1 MPAFFEEVFSPF
13 WQSGAPRALAS
24 YAFGQ
29 FFWTHSYYPH
39 QLVEVWRPENLDQKL
54 HTARDFNP
62 KSGLGDLF
70 KKQVPY
76 SVPHLKHDEEFLVL
90 RAKKRPVMLIQPPD
104 GAISG
109 LPKTTGDLKLERHLC
124 VVAPVFSIVDE
135 VGNSKMNAEVRD
147 RIRLLQ
153 YPQFV
158 MLPSGGGGPLQR
170 DSIMRFDEL
179 QSVAI
184 NQLEHTGFSFATEVL
199 DIVRAQAAFFL
210 TGTGGDS
217 FLGYRNLLAE
227 A

>member
-1 MPAFFEEVFSPF
+1 MAAFFDEVFTPF
-13 WQSGAPRALAS
+13 WQSGAPRALES

-29 FFWTHSYYPH
+29 FFWTHSYFPH
-39 QLVEVWRPENLDQKL
+39 ERLEVWRPENLDQRL
-54 HTARDFNP
+54 HVARNFNT

-70 KKQVPY
+70 NKQVPY
-76 SVPHLKHDEEFLVL
+76 SDPHLKHDEEFLVL

-104 GAISG
+104 GALSG
-109 LPKTTGDLKLERHLC
+109 LPKTSGDLKLERHLC
-124 VVAPVFSIVDE
+124 VVAPIFSIVDE
-135 VGNSKMNAEVRD
+135 VGHSKMNTEVRD

-158 MLPSGGGGPLQR
+158 LLPSGGGGPLHR

-184 NQLEHTGFSFATEVL
+184 NQLEHTGFRLVPEVL
-199 DIVRAQAAFFL
+199 DVVRAQVAFFL
-210 TGTGGDS
+210 AGTGGDS
-217 FLGYRNLLAE
+217 YLGYRNLLAE

>member
-1 MPAFFEEVFSPF
+1 MAAFFDEVFTPF
-13 WQSGAPRALAS
+13 WQSGAPRALES
-24 YAFGQ
+24 YVFGQ

-39 QLVEVWRPENLDQKL
+39 QLLEVWRPENLDQRL

-62 KSGLGDLF
+62 KSGLPDLF
-70 KKQVPY
+70 NKQVPY
-76 SVPHLKHDEEFLVL
+76 SNPHLLHNEEFLVV

-104 GAISG
+104 GALSG

-135 VGNSKMNAEVRD
+135 VGHSKINTEVRD

-158 MLPSGGGGPLQR
+158 LLPSGGGGPLQR
-170 DSIMRFDEL
+170 DSVMRFDEL

-184 NQLEHTGFSFATEVL
+184 NQLQHTGFSLAPDVLEV
-199 DIVRAQAAFFL
+199 VRAQVAFFL
-210 TGTGGDS
+210 TGTSGDS
-217 FLGYRNLLAE
+217 YLEYRELLAE

>member
-1 MPAFFEEVFSPF
+1 MAVFFDEIFSPF
-13 WQSGAPRALAS
+13 WQTGAPRALEG
-24 YAFGQ
+24 YVFGQ

-39 QLVEVWRPENLDQKL
+39 ERLEVWRPENLDQKL

-70 KKQVPY
+70 NKQVPY
-76 SVPHLKHDEEFLVL
+76 SFPHLKHDEEFLVL

-104 GAISG
+104 GGLTG

-124 VVAPVFSIVDE
+124 IVAPVFSIVDE
-135 VGNSKMNAEVRD
+135 VGSSKMNAEVRD

-158 MLPSGGGGPLQR
+158 MLPGGGGGPLQR

-184 NQLEHTGFSFATEVL
+184 NQLEHTGFSPVTEVL
-199 DIVRAQAAFFL
+199 DVVRAQAAFFL
-210 TGTGGDS
+210 TGTGGDN
-217 FLGYRNLLAE
+217 FLGYRSLLAE